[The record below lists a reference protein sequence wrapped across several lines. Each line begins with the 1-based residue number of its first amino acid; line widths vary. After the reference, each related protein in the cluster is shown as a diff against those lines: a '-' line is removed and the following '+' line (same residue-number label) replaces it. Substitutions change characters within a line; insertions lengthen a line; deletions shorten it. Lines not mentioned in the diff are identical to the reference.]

1 MIIEDM
7 KTSKTMNIRAIAI
20 LIIAMVFSLQ
30 ANAVL
35 KEENLDK
42 TLAILKNE
50 LTTQYEEISTRTAR
64 QKARRGGFKTAHK
77 LGRDW
82 FISEMESNQ
91 DGRRKK

>member
-20 LIIAMVFSLQ
+20 LIMAMVFSLQ

-42 TLAILKNE
+42 TLAILKN
-50 LTTQYEEISTRTAR
+50 
-64 QKARRGGFKTAHK
+64 
-77 LGRDW
+77 
-82 FISEMESNQ
+82 
-91 DGRRKK
+91 

>member
-1 MIIEDM
+1 MM
-7 KTSKTMNIRAIAI
+7 
-20 LIIAMVFSLQ
+20 IIAMVFSLQ

-64 QKARRGGFKTAHK
+64 QKARSQDMHNRIMEVYEQPKCAHALLAKTR
-77 LGRDW
+77 LCV
-82 FISEMESNQ
+82 
-91 DGRRKK
+91 

>member
-1 MIIEDM
+1 MNIEDM
-7 KTSKTMNIRAIAI
+7 KTSKTMNIRAIAMMI
-20 LIIAMVFSLQ
+20 MAMVFSLQ

-64 QKARRGGFKTAHK
+64 QKARSQDMHNR
-77 LGRDW
+77 
-82 FISEMESNQ
+82 IMEVWRMSNQ
-91 DGRRKK
+91 NALMFYSQK